1 MKNSDF
7 YDYLQIIVLIFLVS
21 YLIYPLFAI
30 GFLIVCIII
39 NVSISLTCKFQK
51 NQILQQ
57 IQYENQEYFKTNQNS
72 LPNKSKQDNK
82 TTTTPLVV
90 TSENNKTTPLV
101 VTSENN
107 KTTPLVVTSE
117 NNKTTPLSVTSEH
130 NKTAPLSVTS
140 DQPFNLMNIIDN
152 FNSVQNP
159 HMYERN
165 NLTNIPIQ
173 EDISREKAMEHWMQ
187 AQIAQRG
194 IYPSPS
200 ELYNFSR
207 RENPNFMGY

>member
-82 TTTTPLVV
+82 TT
-90 TSENNKTTPLV
+90 
-101 VTSENN
+101 
-107 KTTPLVVTSE
+107 TTPLVVTSE